1 MSAAAATV
9 VPAEKLGR
17 DAARRRV
24 SELQTLLAQAHE
36 GCAQDAVARKAA
48 DDLIPHL
55 RVSIADLETQLLLP
69 RSERAA
75 TSPESQ
81 SAPACDGPT
90 PEAQWRRHAAAATA
104 AQTLSRD
111 AARQRVIELEKHVAP
126 AAEEC
131 AREAAARKVSDDLLM
146 HLQARVTHLEALRGL
161 KPEERVAYLDRK
173 LMESEHRRA
182 EVEARYAQQDA
193 LLKDVQH
200 RYARLEE
207 LIKTAAEDNADLRY
221 KLENLLR
228 DLHTPKS
235 EKLTA
240 ARRKKFGLPEKPKD
254 STPEQGK
261 PVEAAPSDPAQSPS
275 SDKEAENKPTK
286 RKRPPNSGGR
296 RARETGPMRVLVVQ
310 PTEQERKGKIFL
322 RNEVS
327 IKDGYEP
334 AHGYQLMIIRPIYVS
349 PDGSEPPVIAPMPPE
364 AQVIPK
370 SNVLVDMVVRII
382 IGKYQKYEPLYR
394 QEEIDKHAG
403 IVISRSARCRYVEE
417 IATLLKPIYEVME
430 HRVVRSFYIVID
442 ETFLK
447 VLDSAR
453 KGAAGTAY
461 LWGFYAPY
469 EDVVIMKFST
479 SRDAKIVLEVIPPD
493 WPGVMHSDGY
503 SGYPYVAS
511 QRSKLIHVECM
522 NHLRRYVLKAVK
534 AGHKEAIPLLEQ
546 IQTLYKIE
554 AEAREQD
561 LTPYAREQLRQ
572 AKARPVLEALEKGFF
587 ELLNRKEPLMGR
599 LKEAVTYATNRWDHL
614 KLYAE
619 PGYGFIEI
627 DQTAIERLWRP
638 EKLGL
643 KNYLFIGHEDAG
655 WRSAVIY
662 SIIETCKMVG
672 VDPEE
677 YLLWVLPKL
686 AMRPRTGPPEP
697 RAKGLLPHD
706 FKKLKEA
713 KVAKARPRPAPP
725 QHPDNPFCSAR
736 PFAGHRQY
744 RKAHRTRDGSVLA
757 A

>member
-1 MSAAAATV
+1 MSTAAATV
-9 VPAEKLGR
+9 IPPEKLGR

-24 SELQTLLAQAHE
+24 GELQTLLAQAHE
-36 GCAQDAVARKAA
+36 GCVQDAAARKAA
-48 DDLIPHL
+48 DELVPHL
-55 RVSIADLETQLLLP
+55 RVRIADLETQLQLQEP
-69 RSERAA
+69 ERTA
-75 TSPESQ
+75 TSPDNQ
-81 SAPACDGPT
+81 STPVCDGLS
-90 PEAQWRRHAAAATA
+90 PEAQWRRHAAATA
-104 AQTLSRD
+104 SETLSRH
-111 AARQRVIELEKHVAP
+111 AARQRVIELEKQVAP
-126 AAEEC
+126 AAEER
-131 AREAAARKVSDDLLM
+131 AREAAARKVSDDLIV

-173 LMESEHRRA
+173 LTESEHRRA
-182 EVEARYAQQDA
+182 EIEARYAQQD
-193 LLKDVQH
+193 LLLRDVQN

-207 LIKTAAEDNADLRY
+207 LVKTAAADNADLRY

-240 ARRKKFGLPEKPKD
+240 ARRKKFGISEKPKD

-261 PVEAAPSDPAQSPS
+261 PAEAPSDPAQPPS
-275 SDKEAENKPTK
+275 SDKEAEKKPTK
-286 RKRPPNSGGR
+286 RKRPENSGGR
-296 RARETGPMRVLVVQ
+296 RPRKPGPMRVQVVHV
-310 PTEQERKGKIFL
+310 PEEERKGKILL
-322 RNEVS
+322 RYEVS

-334 AHGYQLMIIRPIYVS
+334 AHGYQLMIMRPIYGS

-382 IGKYQKYEPLYR
+382 IGKYRRHEPLYR

-417 IATLLKPIYEVME
+417 TATLLKPIYEAME
-430 HRVVRSFYIVID
+430 LRVIRSFYIVID

-447 VLDSAR
+447 VLDTGR

-469 EDVVIMKFST
+469 EDVVVMRFST
-479 SRDAKIVLEVIPPD
+479 SRGAEVVLDFIPPD
-493 WPGVMHSDGY
+493 WPGVMHTDGY
-503 SGYPYVAS
+503 SGYPRVAS
-511 QRSKLIHVECM
+511 QRPKLIHVECI

-546 IQTLYKIE
+546 IETLYKIE
-554 AEAREQD
+554 AEAREQE

-572 AKARPVLEALEKGFF
+572 AKARPVLEALKSGFF
-587 ELLNRKEPLMGR
+587 ELLQRKEPLMGR

-619 PGYGFIEI
+619 PGYGYVEI

-677 YLLWVLPKL
+677 YLLWVLPRL

-697 RAKGLLPHD
+697 RARGLLPHD
-706 FKKLKEA
+706 FKKFKEG
-713 KVAKARPRPAPP
+713 KEAKARPRPAPP

-736 PFAGHRQY
+736 PFAGHRRY
-744 RKAHRTRDGSVLA
+744 RKAHRTRDGSALA